1 LHALARAHSAAIDC
15 TVFQPNPK
23 RPKMNMNRRSRTED
37 ALFVIALLV
46 PAIFAG
52 ARYVESDR
60 QMTQIAQAQTREAS
74 VALESHRSA
83 PVLLAKSGR

>member
-1 LHALARAHSAAIDC
+1 
-15 TVFQPNPK
+15 
-23 RPKMNMNRRSRTED
+23 MNLNRRSRTED

-60 QMTQIAQAQTREAS
+60 QMTQIAQAQAHTA
-74 VALESHRSA
+74 VARESHTPA
-83 PVLLAKSGR
+83 PVLVAKADIGG

>member
-1 LHALARAHSAAIDC
+1 
-15 TVFQPNPK
+15 
-23 RPKMNMNRRSRTED
+23 MNLTRRSHKED

-60 QMTQIAQAQTREAS
+60 QITQIAQAQARTA
-74 VALESHRSA
+74 VAVESHTPA
-83 PVLLAKSGR
+83 PVLVAKADIGG